1 MSTFDNW
8 WVRQSINT
16 SQEDSTIR
24 YPDARYLAKRAY
36 LAGHADGYKKREA
49 VAAIDKLLATS
60 PVEEA
65 GEQLP
70 VEESLDEI
78 ADYENDRLDSQERS
92 YDRRGRL

>member
-16 SQEDSTIR
+16 SQELD
-24 YPDARYLAKRAY
+24 YPDARHLAKRAY